1 MFFLLDTPYMVNFFQ
16 PNSLLGVVE
25 NMSTPKSLISKSQIF
40 EPMNQHRI
48 GTIPEITSGVSQ
60 GRRGDAKKNMGGTDR
75 EGIMS

>member
-16 PNSLLGVVE
+16 PNSLLAVVE
-25 NMSTPKSLISKSQIF
+25 KMSTPKSLMSKSQIF

-60 GRRGDAKKNMGGTDR
+60 GRGDAKKNMGGTDR